1 MTRMLRIAAVLAA
14 LAAMAF
20 VPAAVAGHGKT
31 IKVRGECC
39 DGGST
44 AITGDLRG
52 TWAWTDDGFGL
63 FLSSLEYDQKHGI
76 MRFEVTEVFEGR
88 SRGEPGSSTPAP
100 REFSASSRGHRS
112 TTSARSRATKT
123 ARPAIP
129 TSGSAARAA
138 RRSSPAPMSSPGR
151 PGRSAGT
158 ASSSSRSR
166 PTRAR
171 SSSRRDAAMHVSAGR
186 RPLPGLVHFVSLST
200 MMPRWPT
207 RPTPAPRVRSLA
219 TRSSSYS
226 DAAGWGRCIAPSTRG
241 SSGQSP

>member
-76 MRFEVTEVFEGR
+76 MRFEVTEVFDGTIAGRTGKLYTRAKGIQRFKPGTPLYDFSTFPSDQDGTTGDPDQWLGGSGR
-88 SRGEPGSSTPAP
+88 ST
-100 REFSASSRGHRS
+100 
-112 TTSARSRATKT
+112 
-123 ARPAIP
+123 IV
-129 TSGSAARAA
+129 SGTDEL
-138 RRSSPAPMSSPGR
+138 
-151 PGRSAGT
+151 AGT
-158 ASSSSRSR
+158 
-166 PTRAR
+166 T
-171 SSSRRDAAMHVSAGR
+171 G
-186 RPLPGLVHFVSLST
+186 T
-200 MMPRWPT
+200 IRWHSVEVL
-207 RPTPAPRVRSLA
+207 ALA
-219 TRSSSYS
+219 TYK
-226 DAAGWGRCIAPSTRG
+226 GKVKLPS
-241 SSGQSP
+241 